1 MAGSNYFSRGLEI
14 TMSKVFLFDYSKEG
28 RVLPGIKSL
37 FRESALLEMIPQG
50 GLVAVKMHMGELG
63 NITYIRPVFVRR
75 VVDLIKRTGGK
86 PFVTD
91 TTALYP
97 GSRDT
102 ESKYL
107 STAVFNGFSEESLGA
122 PVVIAD
128 GDGYEGVL
136 VPIGSAVKGCELKEI
151 KIAAKIYQ
159 ADFLLLLSHVKGH
172 MITGFG
178 GAIKNLAM
186 GCVTK
191 EAKREQHRMNPPLLD
206 ESKCDGCEKCVEV
219 CPTAAIIIEEGKPV
233 RDLEKCLHCSTCL
246 FECPSGALFWERS
259 NKEQFQVYLAHAASA
274 VMQRFKGKIGFINF
288 VQDVTP
294 QCDCASPSGK
304 AIIPDIGILAS
315 LDPVAIDKASFD
327 LIDQAPT
334 VFSTTPLIPPDR
346 LGKLHQVDSL
356 VQLTV
361 AQRLGLGSLGYQ
373 LITL

>member
-1 MAGSNYFSRGLEI
+1 
-14 TMSKVFLFDYSKEG
+14 MSKVFLFDYSKEG